1 MAKALYGHVGLSQDM
16 RLVSEVRRMR
26 QRIGDLEEEVARL
39 RALNESLTVD
49 MPEREMITLPER
61 EPALT

>member
-26 QRIGDLEEEVARL
+26 QRIGDLEAEVARL